1 MAEKYLSERKNTM
14 TDLRAFA
21 FIDQLQ
27 KQMVAFIGSSSRGY
41 YPVANQSALFLEIA
55 PGIEINTITNAVMK
69 KSNVRPGALVVERT
83 YGMLEV
89 HADDP
94 ADVKEA
100 GRVILDYLGC
110 KETDRLKPEI
120 LSSQTIE
127 RLNPYMSQ
135 IVNRFRAASMSL
147 SDETL
152 YILEVVPAGYA
163 GYAANEAEKAADITL
178 NHVSVYGA
186 SGRVYL
192 SGTTSDVQAAREAVE
207 SSLASL
213 EGREHS

>member
-1 MAEKYLSERKNTM
+1 MI
-14 TDLRAFA
+14 DLRAFA
-21 FIDQLQ
+21 LIDQLQ
-27 KQMVAFIGSSSRGY
+27 KQMVAYIGSTSRGY
-41 YPVANQSALFLEIA
+41 YPVTGQAALFLEIA
-55 PGIEINTITNAVMK
+55 PGMEINTITDAVLK

-94 ADVKEA
+94 ADVREA
-100 GRVILDYLGC
+100 GQVILDYIGC
-110 KETDRLKPEI
+110 KESDRLKPKI
-120 LSSQTIE
+120 LSTETVE

-163 GYAANEAEKAADITL
+163 GYAANEAEKAADITI

-192 SGTTSDVQAAREAVE
+192 AGHTSDVRAAK
-207 SSLASL
+207 LAAETAL
-213 EGREHS
+213 RALDGREH

>member
-1 MAEKYLSERKNTM
+1 MI
-14 TDLRAFA
+14 DLRAFA
-21 FIDQLQ
+21 RIDQLQ
-27 KQMVAFIGSSSRGY
+27 KQMVAYIGSAGKGY
-41 YPVANQSALFLEIA
+41 YPVSGQAALFLEIA
-55 PGIEINTITNAVMK
+55 PGMEINMITDAVLK

-83 YGMLEV
+83 FGMLEV

-100 GRVILDYLGC
+100 GLVILDYLGC
-110 KETDRLKPEI
+110 KEADRLKPKI
-120 LSSQTIE
+120 LATETVE

-152 YILEVVPAGYA
+152 YVLEVVPAAYA
-163 GYAANEAEKAADITL
+163 GYAANEAEKAADITI

-192 SGTTSDVQAAREAVE
+192 AGTTSDVQAAKHAAETALG
-207 SSLASL
+207 SLD
-213 EGREHS
+213 GREH

>member
-1 MAEKYLSERKNTM
+1 M

-21 FIDQLQ
+21 RIDQLQ
-27 KQMVAFIGSSSRGY
+27 KQMVAYIGSASRGY
-41 YPVANQSALFLEIA
+41 YPVSGQSALFIEIA
-55 PGIEINTITNAVMK
+55 PGMEINMITDAVLK

-94 ADVKEA
+94 ADVEIA
-100 GRVILDYLGC
+100 GQVVLDYLGC
-110 KETDRLKPEI
+110 KETDRLKPKI
-120 LSSQTIE
+120 LSTETVE

-147 SDETL
+147 NDDTL

-163 GYAANEAEKAADITL
+163 GYADNEAEKAADITI

-192 SGTTSDVQAAREAVE
+192 AGNTSDVKAAREAAE
-207 SSLASL
+207 AALAAL
-213 EGREHS
+213 DGREH

>member
-1 MAEKYLSERKNTM
+1 MI
-14 TDLRAFA
+14 DLRAFA

-27 KQMVAFIGSSSRGY
+27 KQMVAYIGSASKGY
-41 YPVANQSALFLEIA
+41 YPVTGQAALFLEIA
-55 PGIEINTITNAVMK
+55 PGMEINMITDAVMK
-69 KSNVRPGALVVERT
+69 KANVYPGALVVERT

-94 ADVKEA
+94 DDVKED
-100 GRVILDYLGC
+100 GQVVLDYLGC
-110 KETDRLKPEI
+110 MQADRLKPKI
-120 LSSQTIE
+120 LSTETIE
-127 RLNPYMSQ
+127 RLDPYMSQ

-178 NHVSVYGA
+178 NHVTVYGA

-192 SGTTSDVQAAREAVE
+192 AGSTSDVQAAREAAE
-207 SSLASL
+207 TALAAL
-213 EGREHS
+213 DGREH

>member
-1 MAEKYLSERKNTM
+1 MVE
-14 TDLRAFA
+14 LRAFA
-21 FIDQLQ
+21 HIDQLQ
-27 KQMVAFIGSSSRGY
+27 KQMVAYIGSASRGY
-41 YPVANQSALFLEIA
+41 YPVIGQSALFLEIA
-55 PGIEINTITNAVMK
+55 PGMEINTITDAVLK
-69 KSNVRPGALVVERT
+69 KSNVRPGALVVERA

-94 ADVKEA
+94 ADVRQA
-100 GRVILDYLGC
+100 GQVILDFLGC
-110 KETDRLKPEI
+110 RETDRLKPKI
-120 LSSQTIE
+120 LATETVE

-147 SDETL
+147 GDETL

-163 GYAANEAEKAADITL
+163 GYAANEAEKAAHITI

-192 SGTTSDVQAAREAVE
+192 SGDTSDIQAAKHAAETA
-207 SSLASL
+207 LKAL
-213 EGREHS
+213 EGREH

>member
-1 MAEKYLSERKNTM
+1 M
-14 TDLRAFA
+14 
-21 FIDQLQ
+21 
-27 KQMVAFIGSSSRGY
+27 
-41 YPVANQSALFLEIA
+41 
-55 PGIEINTITNAVMK
+55 EINMITDAIMK
-69 KSNVRPGALVVERT
+69 KANVYPGALVVERT

-94 ADVKEA
+94 DDVKEA
-100 GRVILDYLGC
+100 GQVALDYLGC
-110 KETDRLKPEI
+110 TEADRLKPKI
-120 LSSQTIE
+120 LSTETVE

-147 SDETL
+147 SDDTL

-178 NHVSVYGA
+178 NHVTVYGA

-192 SGTTSDVQAAREAVE
+192 AGAISDVQAAKEAAE
-207 SSLASL
+207 TALAAID
-213 EGREHS
+213 GREH

>member
-1 MAEKYLSERKNTM
+1 MI
-14 TDLRAFA
+14 DLRAFA

-27 KQMVAFIGSSSRGY
+27 KQMVAYIGSAGRGY
-41 YPVANQSALFLEIA
+41 YPVSGQSALFLEIA
-55 PGIEINTITNAVMK
+55 PGMEINTITDAVLK

-83 YGMLEV
+83 FGMLEV

-100 GRVILDYLGC
+100 GQVILDYIGC
-110 KETDRLKPEI
+110 QESDRLKPKI
-120 LSSQTIE
+120 LSTETIE

-147 SDETL
+147 SDDTL

-163 GYAANEAEKAADITL
+163 GYAANEAEKAADITI

-192 SGTTSDVQAAREAVE
+192 AGSTSDIQAAKQAAETALG
-207 SSLASL
+207 SLD
-213 EGREHS
+213 GREH

>member
-1 MAEKYLSERKNTM
+1 MI
-14 TDLRAFA
+14 DLRAFA

-27 KQMVAFIGSSSRGY
+27 KQMVAYIGSASKGY
-41 YPVANQSALFLEIA
+41 YPVTGQAALFLEIA
-55 PGIEINTITNAVMK
+55 PGMEINMITDAVMK
-69 KSNVRPGALVVERT
+69 KANVYPGALVVERT

-94 ADVKEA
+94 DDVKEA
-100 GRVILDYLGC
+100 GRVVLDYLGC
-110 KETDRLKPEI
+110 MQADRLKPKI
-120 LSSQTIE
+120 LSTETIE
-127 RLNPYMSQ
+127 RLDPYMSQ

-178 NHVSVYGA
+178 NHVTVYGA

-192 SGTTSDVQAAREAVE
+192 AGSTSDVQAAREAAE
-207 SSLASL
+207 TALAAL
-213 EGREHS
+213 DGREH

>member
-1 MAEKYLSERKNTM
+1 M

-21 FIDQLQ
+21 HIDQLQ
-27 KQMVAFIGSSSRGY
+27 KQMVAYIGSASRGY
-41 YPVANQSALFLEIA
+41 YPVTGQSALFVEIA
-55 PGIEINTITNAVMK
+55 PGMEINTITDAVMK
-69 KSNVRPGALVVERT
+69 KSNVRPGALVVERSF
-83 YGMLEV
+83 GMLEV

-94 ADVKEA
+94 ADVLEA
-100 GRVILDYLGC
+100 GDVVLDFLAC
-110 KETDRLKPEI
+110 REIDRLKPKI
-120 LSSQTIE
+120 LSTETIE

-147 SDETL
+147 SDDTL
-152 YILEVVPAGYA
+152 YVLEVVPAGYA
-163 GYAANEAEKAADITL
+163 GYAANEAEKAADITI

-192 SGTTSDVQAAREAVE
+192 AGSSSDIQAAKYAAE

-213 EGREHS
+213 DGREH

>member
-1 MAEKYLSERKNTM
+1 MI
-14 TDLRAFA
+14 DLRAFA

-27 KQMVAFIGSSSRGY
+27 KQMVAYIGSASRGY
-41 YPVANQSALFLEIA
+41 YPVTGQAALFLEIA
-55 PGIEINTITNAVMK
+55 PGVEINTITDAVMK
-69 KSNVRPGALVVERT
+69 KANVRPGALVVERS

-94 ADVKEA
+94 DDVRLA
-100 GRVILDYLGC
+100 GEVVLDYLGC
-110 KETDRLKPEI
+110 SEADRLRPKI
-120 LSSQTIE
+120 LSSEVIE

-135 IVNRFRAASMSL
+135 IVNRFRAASLSL
-147 SDETL
+147 SDDTL

-163 GYAANEAEKAADITL
+163 GYAANEAEKAADITI

-192 SGTTSDVQAAREAVE
+192 AGSTSDIQAARQAAETA
-207 SSLASL
+207 LASL
-213 EGREHS
+213 DGREH

>member
-1 MAEKYLSERKNTM
+1 MI
-14 TDLRAFA
+14 DLRAFA

-27 KQMVAFIGSSSRGY
+27 KQMVAYIGSSARGY
-41 YPVANQSALFLEIA
+41 YPVTGQAALFIEIA
-55 PGIEINTITNAVMK
+55 PGMEINTITDAVMK
-69 KSNVRPGALVVERT
+69 KANVRIGALVVERT

-94 ADVKEA
+94 ADVQEA
-100 GRVILDYLGC
+100 GQVILDYIGC
-110 KETDRLKPEI
+110 TESDRLKPKI
-120 LSSQTIE
+120 LSTETVE

-135 IVNRFRAASMSL
+135 IVNRFRSASMSV

-163 GYAANEAEKAADITL
+163 GYAANEAEKAAEVTI
-178 NHVSVYGA
+178 NHVSVFGA

-192 SGTTSDVQAAREAVE
+192 AGETSDIQAAKMAAETA
-207 SSLASL
+207 LAAL
-213 EGREHS
+213 AGREH

>member
-1 MAEKYLSERKNTM
+1 MI
-14 TDLRAFA
+14 DLRAFA

-27 KQMVAFIGSSSRGY
+27 KQMVSYIGSASRGY
-41 YPVANQSALFLEIA
+41 YPVSGQSALFLEIA
-55 PGIEINTITNAVMK
+55 PGMEINTITDAVLK

-83 YGMLEV
+83 FGMLEV

-100 GRVILDYLGC
+100 GQVILDYIGC
-110 KETDRLKPEI
+110 QESDRLKPKI
-120 LSSQTIE
+120 LSTE
-127 RLNPYMSQ
+127 TTEWLNPYMSQ

-147 SDETL
+147 SDDTL

-163 GYAANEAEKAADITL
+163 GYAANEAEKAADITI

-192 SGTTSDVQAAREAVE
+192 AGSTSDIQAAKHAAETA
-207 SSLASL
+207 LASL
-213 EGREHS
+213 DGREH

>member
-1 MAEKYLSERKNTM
+1 
-14 TDLRAFA
+14 
-21 FIDQLQ
+21 
-27 KQMVAFIGSSSRGY
+27 
-41 YPVANQSALFLEIA
+41 
-55 PGIEINTITNAVMK
+55 MK
-69 KSNVRPGALVVERT
+69 KSNVYPGALVVERT

-94 ADVKEA
+94 DDVKEA
-100 GRVILDYLGC
+100 GRVVLDFLGC
-110 KETDRLKPEI
+110 TEADRLKPKI
-120 LSSQTIE
+120 LSTATVE

-178 NHVSVYGA
+178 NHVTVYGA

-192 SGTTSDVQAAREAVE
+192 AGATSDVQAAREAAE
-207 SSLASL
+207 SALAAMD
-213 EGREHS
+213 GREH

>member
-1 MAEKYLSERKNTM
+1 M

-27 KQMVAFIGSSSRGY
+27 KQMVAFIGSASRGY
-41 YPVANQSALFLEIA
+41 YPVTGQAALFIEIA
-55 PGIEINTITNAVMK
+55 PGMEINTITDAVMK
-69 KSNVRPGALVVERT
+69 KSNVRPGALVVERSF
-83 YGMLEV
+83 GMLEV

-94 ADVKEA
+94 ADVREA
-100 GRVILDYLGC
+100 GEVVLDFLGC
-110 KETDRLKPEI
+110 RETDRLKPKI
-120 LSSQTIE
+120 LSTETIE

-147 SDETL
+147 SDDTL
-152 YILEVVPAGYA
+152 YVLEVVPAGYA
-163 GYAANEAEKAADITL
+163 GYAANEAEKAADITI

-192 SGTTSDVQAAREAVE
+192 AGSTSDIQAAKHAAETA
-207 SSLASL
+207 LASL
-213 EGREHS
+213 DGREH